1 MKTITPLEEVKT
13 IKPSK
18 KKVLD
23 DESLEIWD
31 ADDNKNT
38 ELDFGKSIIELIL
51 RLKETALKV
60 KP

>member
-18 KKVLD
+18 NKVLD
-23 DESLEIWD
+23 NESLEIWD
-31 ADDNKNT
+31 GNDNKNT

-51 RLKETALKV
+51 
-60 KP
+60 